1 MRRSFFAVPF
11 ITIAFSGSLLI
22 PTAVALAQ
30 GDQGPDQM
38 HGRKVWEADHE
49 ALLDAKL
56 GGLKAGLKLTPDQEK
71 LWAPFEAAVRSAAQM
86 RMQHMQAMMERMHTM
101 RNGMDDQDVTDRPD
115 MMEMDE
121 GGEGAS
127 PINRLAAAADRMSQA
142 AAAMKQIADSAK
154 PLYGSLDDSQKRI
167 FGFLAREM
175 LMMGRGP
182 GGMGGWHHRHHGDEG
197 GPDEQ
202 E

>member
-11 ITIAFSGSLLI
+11 ITIAFSSSLLV
-22 PTAVALAQ
+22 PTGVALAQ

-38 HGRKVWEADHE
+38 HGRQVWEADHE

-86 RMQHMQAMMERMHTM
+86 RMQHMQAMMERMHRM
-101 RNGMDDQDVTDRPD
+101 RNGMDQEMTDRPD
-115 MMEMDE
+115 MREMGE
-121 GGEGAS
+121 AGEGAS
-127 PINRLAAAADRMSQA
+127 PVDRLAAAADRMSKA
-142 AAAMKQIADSAK
+142 AAAMKQIADTAK
-154 PLYGSLDDSQKRI
+154 PLYGSLDNSQKRI

-175 LMMGRGP
+175 LMMGHGP
-182 GGMGGWHHRHHGDEG
+182 GGMGGWQHRHRGDEG
-197 GPDEQ
+197 GPDE
-202 E
+202 EE

>member
-11 ITIAFSGSLLI
+11 ITIAFSASLLI
-22 PTAVALAQ
+22 PTGVALAQ

-38 HGRKVWEADHE
+38 RGRQVWEADHE

-71 LWAPFEAAVRSAAQM
+71 LWVPFEAAVRSAAQM
-86 RMQHMQAMMERMHTM
+86 RMQHMQAMMERMHKM
-101 RNGMDDQDVTDRPD
+101 RNEMDQEMTDRPD
-115 MMEMDE
+115 MMEMGE
-121 GGEGAS
+121 AGEGTS
-127 PINRLAAAADRMSQA
+127 PVDRLAAAADRLSKA
-142 AAAMKQIADSAK
+142 AGAMKQIADTAK

-167 FGFLAREM
+167 FGFLSREM
-175 LMMGRGP
+175 LMMGHGT
-182 GGMGGWHHRHHGDEG
+182 GGKGGWHHRHHGDEG
-197 GPDEQ
+197 RPDEQ